1 MADKGK
7 LIGLSFVVIIV
18 ALGAGI
24 VVPEL
29 FANLVNQ
36 QNGSNQPVMSSM
48 RILIMVFI
56 VFVTFGSIGVF
67 VGEIDI

>member
-1 MADKGK
+1 MADRGK
-7 LIGLSFVVIIV
+7 LIGLSFLVIIV
-18 ALGAGI
+18 ALGAAI
-24 VVPEL
+24 VIPEL
-29 FANLVNQ
+29 FSNLVNQ

-56 VFVTFGSIGVF
+56 VFLTFGSMGIF